1 VLVPPTLNHW
11 RRNLIIGRDYHM
23 IRDGNGNGLRNDD
36 GASFYNHSSNI
47 LYLTGLEFNGGT
59 QIHAVGNL
67 FIHSSWALS
76 RTPDV
81 CSAFNNTFV
90 LAGNSGQR
98 MNAGGNGCELFWNTS
113 WIHKPSGE
121 PVKPAIYTGD
131 FDLGVVNASGELQ
144 PSTKVDWS
152 RYYCGYSLA
161 QWQRNSRQDA
171 HSRHVVNTGADTRW
185 SSVAILAQAK
195 AMLYAGQM

>member
-1 VLVPPTLNHW
+1 MLVPPTLNHW

-81 CSAFNNTFV
+81 CSALRLRVNKQR
-90 LAGNSGQR
+90 LIECESGPH
-98 MNAGGNGCELFWNTS
+98 LST
-113 WIHKPSGE
+113 
-121 PVKPAIYTGD
+121 
-131 FDLGVVNASGELQ
+131 DLR
-144 PSTKVDWS
+144 T
-152 RYYCGYSLA
+152 
-161 QWQRNSRQDA
+161 
-171 HSRHVVNTGADTRW
+171 TRRR
-185 SSVAILAQAK
+185 
-195 AMLYAGQM
+195 